1 LKSVRKNWWIVVV
14 TTVLGACG
22 AIGLIVITPP
32 AYASSVTF
40 FVNTSAST
48 QANPLQSAQYAQQR
62 VTTYMGLLSS
72 ERLAK
77 MVIADTGLDV
87 PVNRVIS
94 SISAKSDLNT
104 VLLTAKVTDTSR
116 SRSLEIAN
124 SVSTQF
130 VKMVE
135 TIDPTVR
142 LEVTSG
148 PTLNP
153 APVSPQKKLDLGVG
167 ILIGLVLGVLAAC
180 LREILDTTVRSAETL
195 RRVGNAPVLAQI
207 GRDPAAKK
215 SPLILHRHA
224 RSTRAES
231 FRQLRTNVVF
241 MDVAQPA
248 KVLVVTSA
256 TNSEGKTTTVLNL
269 GITFAEAGRRVLVL
283 DGDLR
288 RPRIAEY
295 LGLGGGAGL
304 TNVLADQ
311 VELTDVLQPWAAGGL
326 TVLTSGTVPPNPSE
340 LLGSQPM
347 VELIGKLRGMF
358 DVILIDTPPLLPVTD
373 GAVASAFADGALLV
387 VRYGHAKRHQ
397 IGSALN
403 SLRSV
408 DARVL
413 GLVFNAAPN
422 KSVDAYLAYEGY
434 GLEDLDEAATR
445 LRDTVIRR
453 GATDPTDHRRYT
465 AVSNGDAGAGAPPE
479 SAVSGTAGDPR

>member
-1 LKSVRKNWWIVVV
+1 
-14 TTVLGACG
+14 
-22 AIGLIVITPP
+22 
-32 AYASSVTF
+32 
-40 FVNTSAST
+40 
-48 QANPLQSAQYAQQR
+48 
-62 VTTYMGLLSS
+62 
-72 ERLAK
+72 
-77 MVIADTGLDV
+77 
-87 PVNRVIS
+87 
-94 SISAKSDLNT
+94 
-104 VLLTAKVTDTSR
+104 
-116 SRSLEIAN
+116 
-124 SVSTQF
+124 
-130 VKMVE
+130 
-135 TIDPTVR
+135 
-142 LEVTSG
+142 
-148 PTLNP
+148 
-153 APVSPQKKLDLGVG
+153 
-167 ILIGLVLGVLAAC
+167 
-180 LREILDTTVRSAETL
+180 
-195 RRVGNAPVLAQI
+195 
-207 GRDPAAKK
+207 
-215 SPLILHRHA
+215 
-224 RSTRAES
+224 
-231 FRQLRTNVVF
+231 
-241 MDVAQPA
+241 
-248 KVLVVTSA
+248 
-256 TNSEGKTTTVLNL
+256 
-269 GITFAEAGRRVLVL
+269 
-283 DGDLR
+283 
-288 RPRIAEY
+288 
-295 LGLGGGAGL
+295 
-304 TNVLADQ
+304 VLADQ